1 MKKTR
6 FLELRS
12 SGSRGANRHVKGES
26 HYSLELVQYEL
37 TRARLDRGPFPPL
50 PAARAPRWV
59 GGPGGGGWG
68 EEGIERSER
77 EAERHAIAS
86 QRFLKF
92 ALMCKCSG

>member
-1 MKKTR
+1 MKKAR

-37 TRARLDRGPFPPL
+37 TWARLDTGPFLL
-50 PAARAPRWV
+50 PEAGQASPRGAAH
-59 GGPGGGGWG
+59 GWG
-68 EEGIERSER
+68 GMGEDGIERSER
-77 EAERHAIAS
+77 EAERHTIAS